1 MPATRPRSHQRARNF
16 KPPGKPGPAVRALV
30 WLLAAAVL
38 AGCTSPA
45 EPSQPVQP
53 TAQPGPADTT
63 PLLNGS
69 APEPAPNRTFAP
81 VEHTFSMDHYASWNI
96 PVPVEGASGDS
107 GNMAEATWDVPVPE
121 GATMVSVTAN
131 FTNAIT
137 VGTMSLMLHNGTA
150 AAPGSPAFAEVQGNE
165 APLLLGPLPVP
176 EGLANLVL
184 MFHVAGDLVAVQQGT
199 EAVVV
204 AAFA

>member
-1 MPATRPRSHQRARNF
+1 M
-16 KPPGKPGPAVRALV
+16 RALV
-30 WLLAAAVL
+30 LAVVAAVL
-38 AGCTSPA
+38 AGCTSSPPA

-53 TAQPGPADTT
+53 TSEASPADAA
-63 PLLNGS
+63 PLLNGT
-69 APEPAPNRTFAP
+69 APGPAPNRTFAP
-81 VEHTFSMDHYASWNI
+81 AERAFAMDHYASWNL
-96 PVPVEGASGDS
+96 PVPVEGAPRDS

-131 FTNAIT
+131 FTNAVT

-165 APLLLGPLPVP
+165 APLVLGPLPIP
-176 EGLANLVL
+176 GGLTNLVL
-184 MFHVAGDLVAVQQGT
+184 MFHVAGDLVAAQQGT

-204 AAFA
+204 ATFA